1 MKDLRVE
8 QIYSSSL
15 SQHRLEQYTT
25 YPDRDKCY
33 RANESFKELMKKL
46 KKKSHR

>member
-1 MKDLRVE
+1 MKDLRIE

-15 SQHRLEQYTT
+15 SQHRLEKYTT

-33 RANESFKELMKKL
+33 KANESFKELMKKL